1 MIILKRGSE
10 SLKIEKLIFLLF
22 SLTTLNGC
30 IESTALLGPAISVGT
45 SGNVYQASLSYAS
58 NTIIYNATGKTPIE
72 HVATFLDPTD
82 EFEGDIKP
90 ILINSIKNTKEVLKK
105 PLKNLTSK
113 EKQKSESI
121 LGSISEDQFI
131 LF

>member
-1 MIILKRGSE
+1 MGGD

-22 SLTTLNGC
+22 SLATLNGC

-58 NTIIYNATGKTPIE
+58 NKIIYNATGKTPME
-72 HVATFLDPTD
+72 HVATVLNPTD

-90 ILINSIKNTKEVLKK
+90 ILMNSTKNTKEVLKK
-105 PLKNLTSK
+105 PKNKLTSK
-113 EKQKSESI
+113 EKKKSEPI

>member
-1 MIILKRGSE
+1 MGGD

-22 SLTTLNGC
+22 SLATLNGC

-90 ILINSIKNTKEVLKK
+90 ILINNIKNTKEVLKK

-113 EKQKSESI
+113 EKQKSEPI
-121 LGSISEDQFI
+121 LDLISEDQFI

>member
-1 MIILKRGSE
+1 MGGD

-58 NTIIYNATGKTPIE
+58 NTLIYNATGKTTIE

-82 EFEGDIKP
+82 EFEGDLKP
-90 ILINSIKNTKEVLKK
+90 ILMNNIKNTKEVLKK

-113 EKQKSESI
+113 EKQKSEPI
-121 LGSISEDQFI
+121 LDLISEDQFI

>member
-1 MIILKRGSE
+1 MGAD

-22 SLTTLNGC
+22 SLATLNGC
-30 IESTALLGPAISVGT
+30 VESTALLGPAISVGT

-58 NTIIYNATGKTPIE
+58 NTLIYNATGKTTIE

-82 EFEGDIKP
+82 EFEGDLKP
-90 ILINSIKNTKEVLKK
+90 ILMNNIKNTKEVLKK

-113 EKQKSESI
+113 EKQKSEPI
-121 LGSISEDQFI
+121 LDLISEDQFI

>member
-1 MIILKRGSE
+1 MGGD

-22 SLTTLNGC
+22 SLATLNGC

-58 NTIIYNATGKTPIE
+58 NTIIYNATGKTTIE
-72 HVATFLDPTD
+72 HVASFLDPTD
-82 EFEGDIKP
+82 EFECDLKP
-90 ILINSIKNTKEVLKK
+90 ILMNNIKNTKEVLKK

-113 EKQKSESI
+113 EKQKSEPI
-121 LGSISEDQFI
+121 LDLISEDQFI